1 MTYEEICRSYRLAAN
16 KSKQVDILADLNGC
30 SPQDII
36 DILTENGE
44 ISGMPKKKKS
54 KSQRWTVDDEKK
66 LIECYENGIGNFE
79 IAEKL
84 GRDYKAVCDKI
95 YNLKKKGYIHK
106 DNQDKSIVQKLK
118 TPAKTKP
125 VDSNIDTLDLLFKL
139 LELGKKY
146 QLKVRSLHQAE
157 SEMVSIAFVDE
168 DGNVWQCEF
177 KKMEM

>member
-16 KSKQVDILADLNGC
+16 KSNQVNVLAELNDC

-66 LIECYENGIGNFE
+66 LIEYYENGIGNFE

-146 QLKVRSLHQAE
+146 QLKARSLHQAE
-157 SEMVSIAFVDE
+157 SEMACVAFVDE
-168 DGNVWQCEF
+168 DGIVWQCEC
-177 KKMEM
+177 KDE